1 MTGNEFKCLLTN
13 PTIVYKTASKCTARD
28 NFYLARKRAPCSRIN
43 LIGYIIGMNDN
54 GVEFAAWVQN
64 ARKVKDKWVEFGA
77 TQRAKYFGSQAQAT
91 AWAYL
96 TARDRIEKL

>member
-1 MTGNEFKCLLTN
+1 MADWKIE
-13 PTIVYKTASKCTARD
+13 TAFETVVASNKADSKGR
-28 NFYLARKRAPCSRIN
+28 

-64 ARKVKDKWVEFGA
+64 ARKVKGKWIEFGA
-77 TQRAKYFGSQAQAT
+77 TQRAKYFDSQAQAT

-96 TARDRIEKL
+96 TARERVEKL